1 MQVKNINS
9 FINTRSIAKNA
20 PKEYQQAF
28 LDKNGFKGGFQFPSY
43 GFYNTVSF
51 TGGKSLNLALT
62 KQQLDTFS
70 RYPDRIKDG
79 INKVLLSGNPDNLT
93 LIDVHLDSYD
103 NLNNCRTLDE
113 AKVLYPEFK
122 DVLSDKD
129 IETSQNA
136 FIDKVKNGEIEELDK
151 DADLALQLLQLY
163 WGAGFSLRT
172 LQEKFSDKN
181 IYAAIKKLN
190 IPRFD
195 RIYAEYLK
203 LSDKDY
209 NERFTAKMSE
219 LLTGKPHTAKKDAIT
234 QEEEQT
240 DSKDL
245 EKYIIDNS
253 DKNQKAAEA
262 VKAVNSGRTL
272 SDEHKKALSESM
284 LRYYSEHPERIS
296 EMSGLRKKFF
306 EQNPDEKEIFSLILL
321 RAWSYKEA
329 KPIRK
334 AMSEFMSMRKN
345 MNAQEAADLLLAP
358 RRNLKGFWAANGWAK
373 DAFSKCMKMSWARQ
387 KELKLH
393 CLKYDPVYEF
403 DAVPQKMKY
412 NISSQLETDRTVFEE
427 SVKYMF
433 PDYSKEERP
442 FLVESYCN
450 DWYIGLMPG
459 DRDSSL
465 YNVQTVMGI
474 ILKNGG
480 LNEIQKLIY
489 SISKSIIE
497 TAKDNPEYEK
507 YKNLYKAFYKTV
519 TSQTE
524 QSVPDLLL
532 KFYAGVNF
540 EAVRNNDMEFVQ
552 KLDKN
557 FNRIYNKIENKNLE
571 EMSSIISSEID
582 SLRW

>member
-1 MQVKNINS
+1 
-9 FINTRSIAKNA
+9 
-20 PKEYQQAF
+20 
-28 LDKNGFKGGFQFPSY
+28 
-43 GFYNTVSF
+43 
-51 TGGKSLNLALT
+51 
-62 KQQLDTFS
+62 
-70 RYPDRIKDG
+70 
-79 INKVLLSGNPDNLT
+79 
-93 LIDVHLDSYD
+93 
-103 NLNNCRTLDE
+103 
-113 AKVLYPEFK
+113 
-122 DVLSDKD
+122 
-129 IETSQNA
+129 
-136 FIDKVKNGEIEELDK
+136 
-151 DADLALQLLQLY
+151 
-163 WGAGFSLRT
+163 
-172 LQEKFSDKN
+172 
-181 IYAAIKKLN
+181 
-190 IPRFD
+190 
-195 RIYAEYLK
+195 
-203 LSDKDY
+203 
-209 NERFTAKMSE
+209 MSE
-219 LLTGKPHTAKKDAIT
+219 LQTGKPHSSRKDTMI
-234 QEEEQT
+234 QEDEQT

-245 EKYIIDNS
+245 ENYIINNS
-253 DKNQKAAEA
+253 KGSKPEAEA
-262 VKAVNSGRTL
+262 VNNVYSGRIMT
-272 SDEHKKALSESM
+272 EEQKKALSESM

-296 EMSGLRKKFF
+296 EMSELRKKFF
-306 EQNPDEKEIFSLILL
+306 EENPDEKEIFSLILL
-321 RAWSYKEA
+321 RAWGYKEA

-334 AMSEFMSMRKN
+334 AMSEFMGMRKN
-345 MNAQEAADLLLAP
+345 MNAQEASDLLLTP

-373 DAFSKCMKMSWARQ
+373 ESFSKCMKMSWARQ

-403 DAVPQKMKY
+403 DVLPQKMKY
-412 NISSQLETDRTVFEE
+412 NISSQLRAARPVFEE

-433 PDYSKEERP
+433 PDYSKEESP
-442 FLVESYCN
+442 FLVESYCD

-532 KFYAGVNF
+532 KLYAGVNF
-540 EAVRNNDMEFVQ
+540 EAVRNNDIEFVQ

-557 FNRIYNKIENKNLE
+557 LNLIYNKTADKKLE

-582 SLRW
+582 SLNW